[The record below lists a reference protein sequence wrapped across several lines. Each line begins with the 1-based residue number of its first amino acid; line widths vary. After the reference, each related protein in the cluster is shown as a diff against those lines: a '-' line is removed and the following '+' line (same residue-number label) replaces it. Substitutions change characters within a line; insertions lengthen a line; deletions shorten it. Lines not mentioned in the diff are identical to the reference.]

1 MTREQLLKEMLDH
14 KDTIERV
21 EDDLRGYR
29 LSRNAVEV
37 AECERILAEER
48 AWLRECQD
56 ELWGNALGTDN
67 APEVSAISETTPTA
81 NKEQA

>member
-56 ELWGNALGTDN
+56 ELWENALGTEN
-67 APEVSAISETTPTA
+67 TS
-81 NKEQA
+81 N

>member
-56 ELWGNALGTDN
+56 ELWGNALGTEN
-67 APEVSAISETTPTA
+67 AS
-81 NKEQA
+81 K